1 MSTPAEVSAKP
12 AGAPPKKRSPFRP
25 RLEWLLVFVPIA
37 LVLEITHATEV
48 AIFATAALAVLPLAV
63 LMGHATEELAIRS
76 GPQLGGFLNATFGNL
91 AELIIAFFLI
101 LEGQLEIVKAS
112 LTGAIIGNVLLI
124 LGLSFLVGGW
134 SRQQQKFSLASA
146 ELHSSSLVIAVIALL
161 MPALFATAGEVTEFR
176 TEAVSVG
183 VSIVLI
189 ATYVFSLIFSMKTHR
204 SLFAH
209 ETTEHEEHKWS
220 LARAITTL
228 AVATVL
234 VAVMSEFL
242 VSALEHTVDELNLS
256 HLFVGLI
263 IVPLISNAAEHAS
276 AILLAAKDKMSVSIE
291 IAIGSSVQIALFV
304 APVLVF
310 LSLLVGNP
318 LDLIFTGFEIA
329 AVGFSAAILAF
340 IALDGRSNWFE
351 GVLLLAAYVIMAIS
365 FFFL

>member
-1 MSTPAEVSAKP
+1 MSLKP
-12 AGAPPKKRSPFRP
+12 RI
-25 RLEWLLVFVPIA
+25 EWLLVFVPIA
-37 LVLEITHATEV
+37 VVVELTHGPEVWIFITAS
-48 AIFATAALAVLPLAV
+48 AAVLPLA
-63 LMGHATEELAIRS
+63 LMMGHATEELAIRS

-101 LEGQLEIVKAS
+101 IKGELEIVKAS

-134 SRQQQKFSLASA
+134 KREQQKFSLASA

-161 MPALFATAGEVTEFR
+161 MPALFYAAADNVTTFR

-183 VSIVLI
+183 VSVVLM
-189 ATYVFSLIFSMKTHR
+189 ATYAFSLFFSMKTHR
-204 SLFAH
+204 ALFAH
-209 ETTEHEEHKWS
+209 EATHEEPHWS
-220 LARAITTL
+220 LRRAITTL
-228 AVATVL
+228 AVATAL
-234 VAVMSEFL
+234 VAVMAEFL
-242 VSALEHTVDELNLS
+242 VGALEHTTEELGLS
-256 HLFVGLI
+256 PLFVGLI

-276 AILLAAKDKMSVSIE
+276 AIILAAKDKMSVAIE

-310 LSLLVGNP
+310 LSLLTAHP

-329 AVGFSAAILAF
+329 AVAFSAAILSF

-351 GVLLLAAYVIMAIS
+351 GVLLLSAYVIMAIS

>member
-1 MSTPAEVSAKP
+1 MK
-12 AGAPPKKRSPFRP
+12 P
-25 RLEWLLVFVPIA
+25 RLEWLLVFVPVAI
-37 LVLEITHATEV
+37 VLEIVHGEPV
-48 AIFATAALAVLPLAV
+48 AIFTTSALAVLPLAV
-63 LMGHATEELAIRS
+63 LMGHATEELAVRS

-101 LEGQLEIVKAS
+101 LEGQLAIVKAS

-124 LGLSFLVGGW
+124 LGLSFLAGGW
-134 SRQQQKFSLASA
+134 RRRQQTFSLASA
-146 ELHSSSLVIAVIALL
+146 ELHSSALVIAVIALL
-161 MPALFATAGEVTEFR
+161 MPALFYASGDVTTFR

-183 VSIVLI
+183 VSVVLML
-189 ATYVFSLIFSMKTHR
+189 TYAFSLLFSMKTHR

-209 ETTEHEEHKWS
+209 EGGHEEATWS
-220 LARAITTL
+220 LRRAITTL
-228 AVATVL
+228 AVATVF

-242 VSALEHTVDELNLS
+242 VGALNHTVESLDLS
-256 HLFVGLI
+256 PLFVGLI

-310 LSLLVGNP
+310 LSLLTDHH

-329 AVGFSAAILAF
+329 AVAFSAAILSF

>member
-1 MSTPAEVSAKP
+1 MSLKP
-12 AGAPPKKRSPFRP
+12 RV
-25 RLEWLLVFVPIA
+25 EWLLVFVPIA
-37 LVLEITHATEV
+37 IVLEVMHAGET
-48 AIFATAALAVLPLAV
+48 AIFIIASLAVLPLAL
-63 LMGHATEELAIRS
+63 LMGHATEELAARS

-101 LEGQLEIVKAS
+101 LKGELEIVKAS

-124 LGLSFLVGGW
+124 LGLSFLAGGW
-134 SRQQQKFSLASA
+134 TRREQKFSLASA
-146 ELHSSSLVIAVIALL
+146 ELHSSTLVIAVIALL
-161 MPALFATAGEVTEFR
+161 MPALFYTAGDVTEFR

-183 VSIVLI
+183 VSVVLML
-189 ATYVFSLIFSMKTHR
+189 TYAFSLLFSMKTHR

-209 ETTEHEEHKWS
+209 EGGHTGEEAHWS
-220 LARAITTL
+220 LRRSVVTL
-228 AVATVL
+228 AVATAF
-234 VAVMSEFL
+234 VAVMAEFL
-242 VSALEHTVDELNLS
+242 VGALEHTTEELGLS

-276 AILLAAKDKMSVSIE
+276 AIILAAKDKMSVAIE

-310 LSLLVGNP
+310 LSLLTGNH

-329 AVGFSAAILAF
+329 AVGFSAAILSF

>member
-1 MSTPAEVSAKP
+1 MSLKP
-12 AGAPPKKRSPFRP
+12 RV
-25 RLEWLLVFVPIA
+25 EWFLVFIPIA
-37 LVLEITHATEV
+37 FLFEFVLHSEV
-48 AIFATAALAVLPLAV
+48 GIFITAALAVLPLAL
-63 LMGHATEELAIRS
+63 LMGHATEELALRS

-101 LEGQLEIVKAS
+101 LKGELAIVKAS

-134 SRQQQKFSLASA
+134 KREQQKFSLASA
-146 ELHSSSLVIAVIALL
+146 ELHSSTLVIAVIALL
-161 MPALFATAGEVTEFR
+161 MPALFFAAGDVTEFR

-189 ATYVFSLIFSMKTHR
+189 VTYAFSLLFSMKTHR

-209 ETTEHEEHKWS
+209 EATHEQPTWS
-220 LARAITTL
+220 LRRSITTL
-228 AVATVL
+228 AVATAF
-234 VAVMSEFL
+234 VAVMAEFL
-242 VSALEHTVDELNLS
+242 VGALEHTTEELGLS

-276 AILLAAKDKMSVSIE
+276 AILLAAKDKMSVAIE

-310 LSLLVGNP
+310 LSLLTAHP

-329 AVGFSAAILAF
+329 AVGFSAAILSF

-351 GVLLLAAYVIMAIS
+351 GVLLLSAYVIMAIS

>member
-1 MSTPAEVSAKP
+1 MSLKP
-12 AGAPPKKRSPFRP
+12 KM
-25 RLEWLLVFVPIA
+25 EWLLVFVPVA
-37 LVLEITHATEV
+37 FVLEFAHGPEV
-48 AIFATAALAVLPLAV
+48 AVFATAALAVLPLAV
-63 LMGHATEELAIRS
+63 LMGHATEELAVRS

-101 LEGQLEIVKAS
+101 LEGELEIVKAS

-124 LGLSFLVGGW
+124 LGLSFLLGGW
-134 SRQQQKFSLASA
+134 KRQQQQFSLASA
-146 ELHSSSLVIAVIALL
+146 ELHSSGLVIAAIALL
-161 MPALFATAGEVTEFR
+161 MPALFFTSGQVTEFR

-183 VSIVLI
+183 VSVVLI
-189 ATYVFSLIFSMKTHR
+189 LTYAFSLIFSMKTHR

-209 ETTEHEEHKWS
+209 EGGHEVAKWS
-220 LARAITTL
+220 VRRAVTTL
-228 AVATVL
+228 AVATVF

-242 VSALEHTVDELNLS
+242 VGALNHTVEELDLS
-256 HLFVGLI
+256 PLFVGLI

-276 AILLAAKDKMSVSIE
+276 AILLAMKDKMSVSIE

-310 LSLLVGNP
+310 LSLLTGNH

-329 AVGFSAAILAF
+329 AVGFSAVILAF

-351 GVLLLAAYVIMAIS
+351 GVLLLAAYIIMAIS

>member
-1 MSTPAEVSAKP
+1 MSLKP
-12 AGAPPKKRSPFRP
+12 RVG
-25 RLEWLLVFVPIA
+25 WLLVFVPA
-37 LVLEITHATEV
+37 AFVLELARGPDV
-48 AIFATAALAVLPLAV
+48 AIFVTAALAVMPLAL
-63 LMGHATEELAIRS
+63 LMGHATEELAIRA

-124 LGLSFLVGGW
+124 LGLAFVTGGW
-134 SRQQQKFSLASA
+134 KREHQRFSLASA
-146 ELHSSSLVIAVIALL
+146 ELHSSTLVIAVIALL
-161 MPALFATAGEVTEFR
+161 MPALFQAAGDTTTFR

-183 VSIVLI
+183 VSVVLI
-189 ATYVFSLIFSMKTHR
+189 LTYAFSLIFSMKTHR
-204 SLFAH
+204 NLFSH
-209 ETTEHEEHKWS
+209 ETQHEEASWS
-220 LARAITTL
+220 TRRAVTTL
-228 AVATVL
+228 AIATVF

-242 VSALEHTVDELNLS
+242 VGALDQTVESLDLS
-256 HLFVGLI
+256 PLFVGLI

-276 AILLAAKDKMSVSIE
+276 AILLAIKDKMSVSIE

-310 LSLLVGNP
+310 LSLVVGEP

-329 AVGFSAAILAF
+329 AVAFSAAILSF

-351 GVLLLAAYVIMAIS
+351 GVLLLASYVIMAIS